1 MWRHI
6 EPDRLL
12 QGARGQELLQS
23 ETDHI
28 ASCEFL
34 PELLIFFQE
43 QVRKASSTEK
53 KAA

>member
-6 EPDRLL
+6 EPDGLL
-12 QGARGQELLQS
+12 QVARGQELLEI

-28 ASCEFL
+28 ASCEFCL
-34 PELLIFFQE
+34 ELLIFFQE
-43 QVRKASSTEK
+43 EIRNTTPPEK